1 MRGMG
6 GMTME
11 QTLLGCQTGLR
22 VSSFALGTGR
32 LGTTREGVSEPSEA
46 QAAMALFAEAG
57 GSFIDT
63 SSVYQQGQAETF
75 VGDFLVGAGRHRF
88 VIASKYGLTAQAAP
102 PAALVGNH
110 RKAMRAEVE
119 GSLARLRTDY
129 LDVYMPHF
137 DDGVTPVEEI
147 MAGLDDL
154 VRAGKVLH
162 LGLSNFPVWRSA
174 SAAMLA
180 ELRGLAP
187 VAALQLEYS
196 LTAREADREH
206 LPLARARGMGVMG
219 YSPLARGALAQ
230 RLRDRGARGGP
241 EDLIADAVLRVAAEQ
256 GLAPTAVALAW
267 VSAKGVIPI
276 LGPRGP
282 SQLSDSLAV
291 AEIRLSTGQVGD
303 LDRASAPSLGDPYDL
318 LSHVRGQLGLT
329 SPSAGEIV

>member
-1 MRGMG
+1 
-6 GMTME
+6 ME
-11 QTLLGCQTGLR
+11 QRLLGCQTGLR

-32 LGTTREGVSEPSEA
+32 LGTTREGGSEPSEV
-46 QAAMALFAEAG
+46 QAALALFAEAG
-57 GSFIDT
+57 GTFIDT
-63 SSVYQQGQAETF
+63 SSLYQQGQAGKF
-75 VGDFLVGAGRHRF
+75 VGDFLVGAGRDRF
-88 VIASKYGLTAQAAP
+88 VIASKYGLTAQAAPP

-154 VRAGKVLH
+154 VRAGKVLY

-187 VAALQLEYS
+187 VALLQLEYS
-196 LTAREADREH
+196 LSAREADREH
-206 LPLARARGMGVMG
+206 LPLARARGMGIMG
-219 YSPLARGALAQ
+219 YSPLAGGALAQ
-230 RLRDRGARGGP
+230 RLRDRAARGRP

-303 LDRASAPSLGDPYDL
+303 LDRASAPSLGNPYDL

>member
-1 MRGMG
+1 
-6 GMTME
+6 ME
-11 QTLLGCQTGLR
+11 QRLLGRQTGLR

-32 LGTTREGVSEPSEA
+32 LGTTREGGSEPSEA

-57 GSFIDT
+57 GNFIDT
-63 SSVYQQGQAETF
+63 SSMYQQGQAETF
-75 VGDFLVGAGRHRF
+75 VGNFLAGAGRDRF
-88 VIASKYGLTAQAAP
+88 VIASKYGLTARAAP

-110 RKAMRAEVE
+110 RRALRAEVE
-119 GSLARLRTDY
+119 GSLARLRTNY
-129 LDVYMPHF
+129 IDVYMPHF
-137 DDGVTPVEEI
+137 DDGVTPAEEI

-154 VRAGKVLH
+154 VRAGKVIH

-180 ELRGLAP
+180 DLRGLSP
-187 VAALQLEYS
+187 VASLQFEYS
-196 LTAREADREH
+196 LSAREADREH

-219 YSPLARGALAQ
+219 YSPLAGGALAQ
-230 RLRDRGARGGP
+230 RLRDRAANDGRDDP
-241 EDLIADAVLRVAAEQ
+241 VADAVLKVAAEH

-282 SQLSDSLAV
+282 SQLEDSLAA
-291 AEIRLSTGQVGD
+291 AEIQLSATQVED
-303 LDRASAPSLGDPYDL
+303 IDRASAPSLGNPYDL

-329 SPSAGEIV
+329 LPSAGEVL